1 MALLLGN
8 IWNLNRLCPTARATT
23 SASLKL
29 RAWGWGNE
37 DTSFGMGVW
46 GKCRIDSCLWQLGW

>member
-8 IWNLNRLCPTARATT
+8 IWILNRLYPTARPRLLLV
-23 SASLKL
+23 SKL
-29 RAWGWGNE
+29 RAWDWGKE

-46 GKCRIDSCLWQLGW
+46 GKCRIDSCL